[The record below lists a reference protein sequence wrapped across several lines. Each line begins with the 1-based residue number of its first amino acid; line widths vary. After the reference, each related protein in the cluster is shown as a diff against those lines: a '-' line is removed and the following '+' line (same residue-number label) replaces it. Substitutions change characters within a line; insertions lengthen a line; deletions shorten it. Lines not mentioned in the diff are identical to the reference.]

1 MSLAL
6 PAKRILP
13 VTGESPVSAPL
24 NILIMERDLTIR
36 LALAHALKGRGA
48 DVQICSSLKSAL
60 EVIQNHSFDVILAD
74 LQMRG
79 AESVD
84 GLNLLKIVRKV
95 HPKTRVIIMAAYGT
109 DEIEADVQRYG
120 GSYWAKSWDLD
131 ELLMSVMSI
140 RQEPQL
146 V

>member
-1 MSLAL
+1 M
-6 PAKRILP
+6 
-13 VTGESPVSAPL
+13 SAPL

-48 DVQICSSLKSAL
+48 DVHICTSLESAL
-60 EVIQNHSFDVILAD
+60 EVIQDHSFDVILAD

-95 HPKTRVIIMAAYGT
+95 YPKTRVIIMAAYGT

-120 GSYWAKSWDLD
+120 GSYWVKSWDLD
-131 ELLMSVMSI
+131 ELLMSVTSI
-140 RQEPQL
+140 RPEPQL